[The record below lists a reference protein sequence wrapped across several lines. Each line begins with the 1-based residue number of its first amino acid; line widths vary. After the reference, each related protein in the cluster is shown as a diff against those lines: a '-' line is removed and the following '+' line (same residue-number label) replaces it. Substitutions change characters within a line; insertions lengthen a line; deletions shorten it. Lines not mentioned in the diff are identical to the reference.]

1 MLEPEDLFAKASVT
15 PKRDIGLNFTNKWDT
30 PLGDI
35 PRRLPLEKIWK
46 WHYPALLTLTDPRG
60 VRCFSAGT
68 NPYSWPYLTTGGNLS
83 SGGGVCS
90 GVSPRTKLHPYA
102 EISRPP
108 YNTIFCIGQGGNS
121 AHEAVSPQYIRV
133 TNQPTNQPTNHINC
147 TVRHNI
153 WTGKNV
159 VMKLP
164 TQIPLDASLKIS

>member
-60 VRCFSAGT
+60 VGCFQLALTHTPDLIWLRGVI
-68 NPYSWPYLTTGGNLS
+68 YLRGGE
-83 SGGGVCS
+83 VCS

-108 YNTIFCIGQGGNS
+108 YNTIFGIGQGGNS

-133 TNQPTNQPTNHINC
+133 TNQPTNQPTTSTAPYVTISEQVKTSLWNC
-147 TVRHNI
+147 LR
-153 WTGKNV
+153 KFR
-159 VMKLP
+159 
-164 TQIPLDASLKIS
+164 